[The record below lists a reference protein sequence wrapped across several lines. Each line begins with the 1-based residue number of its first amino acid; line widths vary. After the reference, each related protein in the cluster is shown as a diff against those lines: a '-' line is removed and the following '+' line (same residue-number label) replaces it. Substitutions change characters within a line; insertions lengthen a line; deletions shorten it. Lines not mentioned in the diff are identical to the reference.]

1 MSSGHL
7 AHADAAWRGV
17 EKINVIVMASQAWL
31 CCGLN
36 PAWGAESFPGTSVSA
51 KSRNVASNTV

>member
-1 MSSGHL
+1 ML
-7 AHADAAWRGV
+7 DATWRGF
-17 EKINVIVMASQAWL
+17 EKINVIIMASQAWL

-36 PAWGAESFPGTSVSA
+36 PAWGVEPFPGTSVSA